1 MVFLNHLK
9 TVFLI
14 SLMVSLFIGLGY
26 LFGGIELAIILG
38 SISLIFQWLMFY
50 FSDKLVLWMYRAKEV
65 ESGKLYDMIRELAH
79 KFDLP
84 MPKVYVAYVPFPN
97 AFATGISPKKS
108 AVCVTMPLLQIL
120 NEDELKGVLAH
131 ELSHIKNRDTL
142 VSLLAIS
149 IATLIST
156 LAYLIRW
163 AAFFTLFSGDKDNG
177 PSFLELIV
185 LSILAPL
192 IATLIHLAISR
203 TREYL
208 ADETAARTL
217 RNGKSLANA
226 LRKLEQAPKILATS
240 ATINTENLFI
250 VNPFAGSSLLALFST
265 HPPTEKRIKRL
276 EQIDKEL
283 R

>member
-1 MVFLNHLK
+1 MVLFNQIK

-14 SLMVSLFIGLGY
+14 GLMISLFVGLGY
-26 LFGGIELAIILG
+26 LFGGIEIAIIVG
-38 SISLIFQWLMFY
+38 SVALIFQWIMFY
-50 FSDKLVLWMYRAKEV
+50 FSDKIVLWMYRAKEV
-65 ESGKLYDMIRELAH
+65 ESGKLYEMVRELANR
-79 KFDLP
+79 FELP

-97 AFATGISPKKS
+97 AFATGISPRKS
-108 AVCVTMPLLQIL
+108 AVCVTVPLLQIL

-142 VSLLAIS
+142 ITLVAIS

-156 LAYLIRW
+156 LAYIMRW
-163 AAFFTLFSGDKDNG
+163 VAFFTFFSGDRDNG
-177 PSFLELIV
+177 PSFLELLI

-208 ADETAARTL
+208 ADETAARTI

-226 LRKLEQAPKILATS
+226 LRKLEYGPKVIPTS
-240 ATINTENLFI
+240 TTINTESMFI

-265 HPPTEKRIKRL
+265 HPPTEERIKRL
-276 EQIDKEL
+276 EKIDKEL

>member
-9 TVFLI
+9 TIFLI
-14 SLMVSLFIGLGY
+14 GLMVSLFVGLGY
-26 LFGGIELAIILG
+26 LFGGIELAIIIG
-38 SISLIFQWLMFY
+38 SVSLIFQWLMFY
-50 FSDKLVLWMYRAKEV
+50 FSDKIVLWMYRAKEV
-65 ESGKLYDMIRELAH
+65 ESGNLYNIIKDLAN
-79 KFDLP
+79 KFELP

-108 AVCVTMPLLQIL
+108 AVCVTAPLLQIL

-142 VSLLAIS
+142 VSLIAIS

-163 AAFFTLFSGDKDNG
+163 VAVFTLFSDRDNG

-208 ADETAARTL
+208 ADETAARTI

-226 LRKLEQAPKILATS
+226 LRKLEEAPKILATS
-240 ATINTENLFI
+240 ATINTESMFI
-250 VNPFAGSSLLALFST
+250 VNPFTGSSLLALFST
-265 HPPTEKRIKRL
+265 HPPTKERIKRL
-276 EQIDKEL
+276 EKIDSEL